1 MLAVAL
7 ASATGEARAQQS
19 TGPEADTTLVL
30 TVAERVVTPDRAES
44 NIGSSVSAVS
54 LLSAQQ
60 LTRLPATNL
69 ADVLRLVPGFT
80 LVDFDGLGQDPQM
93 MVRGFY
99 GGGETDYVLVMLD
112 GRPLNDLQTGLMS
125 WDLLPPVAID
135 RIEVVRGPSTAL
147 YGDAAVGAVINLI
160 SAKHAL
166 EGGYW
171 DFGAGDPGSL
181 RGGVRA
187 VSRIAN
193 RPVTIFA
200 EARHFDGYRENA
212 GRTVG
217 SAGATIDFVSN
228 KERSLALSTQWMWH
242 DVQRPGPRPEDEV
255 GTDPR
260 SIEIFY
266 SFDGTQSWLARA
278 DLEGSIELSAG
289 SRLSGVVTT
298 EVRRRNEIRTIQ
310 PTLDRGDTDERS
322 LDTERLFGTVKL
334 EQSDLGFPWS
344 DRLIVGV
351 DASTGRLESSHRKVV
366 GGGSIAYFFAEPTR
380 PVVASGHGTRDAA
393 AGFAQYE
400 LRPSQALRI
409 SLSGRLDW
417 LDDSFQPGEPS
428 PDVEVS
434 AGHTAFSPKA
444 GVNLRWIDSARQTG
458 HIYVAA
464 GRTFKAPTPNQL
476 FDQRTVPV
484 LPLVDVPISN
494 PRLVPERGTSL
505 EAGAYHGVVISPG
518 SWTIDMSLAVYQI
531 DMEDEIQLDIATLM
545 YENIAE
551 SSHRGVEA
559 GVSVRGPLA
568 STLFA
573 NYTLQDVT
581 ARSGANDGNSL
592 KAIPRHTLSG
602 GATGTLMRTL
612 DVGVYV
618 TRHGEAWLDNENTR
632 RLRGFTRVDTRA
644 SIRVNNLEIS
654 LAVMNLF
661 NRAYSTTGFLDPGGS
676 GSALLFPAAGQVFDV
691 GVRLGR

>member
-1 MLAVAL
+1 MTVAL
-7 ASATGEARAQQS
+7 ASATAEALAQQP
-19 TGPEADTTLVL
+19 TGAGTDTTLVL
-30 TVAERVVTPDRAES
+30 AVEQLVVTADRAES

-54 LLSAQQ
+54 LLSAGQ
-60 LTRLPATNL
+60 LARLPATNL
-69 ADVLRLVPGFT
+69 AHVLHLVPGFT
-80 LVDFDGLGQDPQM
+80 LVDFDGLGLDPQM

-112 GRPLNDLQTGLMS
+112 GRPLNDLQTGVMS

-135 RIEVVRGPSTAL
+135 RIEVVRGASSAL
-147 YGDAAVGAVINLI
+147 YGDAAVGGVINLI
-160 SAKHAL
+160 SAKHAP

-171 DFGAGDPGSL
+171 DFGVGNPGSV

-187 VSRIAN
+187 AGRIAD

-200 EARHFDGYRENA
+200 GARHFDGYRENA
-212 GRTVG
+212 ARTVG
-217 SAGATIDFVSN
+217 NAGATIDIVSSE
-228 KERSLALSTQWMWH
+228 ERKLALSAQWMWR
-242 DVQRPGPRPEDEV
+242 DFERPGPRPEDEV
-255 GTDPR
+255 GADPR

-266 SFDGTQSWLARA
+266 SYDGTQSWLARA
-278 DLEGSIELSAG
+278 DLEGSIELAAR

-322 LDTERLFGTVKL
+322 LETERLFGTVKL

-351 DASTGRLESSHRKVV
+351 DASTGRLESSHRDVV
-366 GGGSIAYFFAEPTR
+366 GGGPIAYFFAEPTR
-380 PVVASGHGTRDAA
+380 PLVASGHGTRAA
-393 AGFAQYE
+393 AGGFAQYE
-400 LRPSQALRI
+400 LRPIQALRI
-409 SLSGRLDW
+409 SMGGRLDW

-428 PDVEVS
+428 PDVEVT
-434 AGHTAFSPKA
+434 ARHTAFSPMA

-458 HIYVAA
+458 HIYLTV

-476 FDQRTVPV
+476 FDQRSVPV

-494 PRLVPERGTSL
+494 PQLVPQRGTSL

-518 SWTIDMSLAVYQI
+518 SWTVDVSLALYQI
-531 DMEDEIQLDIATLM
+531 DMEDEIQFDAATLM

-559 GVSVRGPLA
+559 GVNVRGPSA

-602 GATGTLMRTL
+602 GASGTLMRTL
-612 DVGVYV
+612 EVGVYV
-618 TRHGEAWLDNENTR
+618 TRHGSAWLDDENTR
-632 RLRGFTRVDTRA
+632 RLPAFTRVDTRA
-644 SIRVNNLEIS
+644 SIRTSDLELS
-654 LAVMNLF
+654 LQVLNLF
-661 NRAYSTTGFLDPGGS
+661 NRAYSTTGFLDPGGT
-676 GSALLFPAAGQVFDV
+676 GSALLFPAAGRVIEV
-691 GVRLGR
+691 GVRVGG